1 MPLIFSGKIIKSL
14 IILQLERL
22 TEIANEYDLEQLVK
36 EATRIHGNT
45 RNIFDMVFTSNNTI
59 VNNVNITPGIS
70 DHDIVS
76 FTVNLTPKKKRL
88 AKRKIYIGKR
98 TDQEKLNQQL
108 RSFATQF
115 ENSTTNM
122 SVDGKWKVFVQNIT
136 SIINDCIPHK
146 LSSSR
151 FNLSWFNRSL
161 RKQTREKKDYNKAKK
176 SGSKSD
182 W

>member
-76 FTVNLTPKKKRL
+76 FTVNLTPKKKL
-88 AKRKIYIGKR
+88 FSQA
-98 TDQEKLNQQL
+98 
-108 RSFATQF
+108 
-115 ENSTTNM
+115 
-122 SVDGKWKVFVQNIT
+122 
-136 SIINDCIPHK
+136 
-146 LSSSR
+146 
-151 FNLSWFNRSL
+151 
-161 RKQTREKKDYNKAKK
+161 
-176 SGSKSD
+176 
-182 W
+182 